1 VKLSTLLQVV
11 ALALFALGVAA
22 LALGGSSLGVFGV
35 GADELFSAGVVFT
48 SVGVVMFADVRRRAR
63 RAVESP

>member
-1 VKLSTLLQVV
+1 MKLSSLLQVV
-11 ALALFALGVAA
+11 ALALFAFGVAA
-22 LALGGSSLGVFGV
+22 LALGGSSVGVFGV
-35 GADELFSAGVVFT
+35 GPDEVFSAGVVFT

>member
-1 VKLSTLLQVV
+1 VNLSTLLQVV
-11 ALALFALGVAA
+11 ALALFTLGVAA
-22 LALGGSSLGVFGV
+22 LALGGSSLGVLGV

>member
-1 VKLSTLLQVV
+1 V
-11 ALALFALGVAA
+11 LGV
-22 LALGGSSLGVFGV
+22 GP
-35 GADELFSAGVVFT
+35 DEVFSAGVVFT